1 MEEDLVMNVL
11 SSFAGRRS
19 ELIAILQEVQARF
32 GFLPEDAMLRIAS
45 FLSVPESKVY
55 SVASFYTQF
64 RLTPIG
70 RNLIRVCR
78 GITCHINGAPKTL
91 EAIEGAL
98 GIKAGETSSDLEYT
112 LETVACFGCCALA
125 PVIKV
130 NEDVHGK
137 LTSEK
142 TQDLFSAS
150 RSGE

>member
-1 MEEDLVMNVL
+1 MNIL
-11 SSFAGRRS
+11 SSFRGRGG
-19 ELIAILQEVQARF
+19 ELLPILQEVQARF

-45 FLSVPESKVY
+45 FLGVPESKVY

-78 GITCHINGAPKTL
+78 GITCHINGAPKIL
-91 EAIEGAL
+91 EAIEKAL
-98 GIKAGETSSDLEYT
+98 GIKAGETSPDLEYT

-125 PVIKV
+125 PVIKC

-137 LTSEK
+137 LTPEK
-142 TQDLFSAS
+142 IQDLFSAS
-150 RSGE
+150 MSRECGV